1 MGALTMELEKIN
13 RTNNEILKNQK
24 KVDELTEKLEQVKQE
39 KRTQKEYERDLKIA
53 CENDLFSL
61 LSTKFEQLGYE
72 KAVISLQL
80 VATRQEIIKII
91 ATTEFEHMYLNKN
104 YERIYNRVKR
114 IYENDKKAKESLIQS
129 ELTPQ
134 SIDVLNQN
142 LEQIQSLEDI
152 DVMVEN
158 KKNPQNNT
166 QKNLQD
172 AFEALGALA
181 FLVSLISGYSLID
194 LDLPLLSFPGVLMII
209 TFLLMCVF
217 YSLAIKIKSKNK
229 AIQVK
234 ILTDKE
240 SNKQAVKQALKALSY
255 ILLILAVIAVGIAIF
270 FLKYLL
276 IGAIIVIAVICMA
289 AGSK

>member
-172 AFEALGALA
+172 ALGALA